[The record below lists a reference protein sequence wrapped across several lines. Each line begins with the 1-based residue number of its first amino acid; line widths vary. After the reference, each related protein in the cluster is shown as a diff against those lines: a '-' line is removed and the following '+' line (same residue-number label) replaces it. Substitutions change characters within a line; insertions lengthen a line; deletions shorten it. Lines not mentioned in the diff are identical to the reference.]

1 MTTNKRKKNTRYRGS
16 KTHGGGSMKKRRG
29 AGSRGGRG
37 MAGSGK
43 RADHHKQRIIK
54 EYGLLNYF
62 GKKGFTSHKP
72 KIKISPINI
81 SYLEDKFNILQKK
94 ELIKQENNFYIIDL
108 SKLKINKLLGKGN
121 PTRKYK
127 ITTKFISKSAK
138 EKIEKAGGEIVST

>member
-1 MTTNKRKKNTRYRGS
+1 
-16 KTHGGGSMKKRRG
+16 MKKRRG
-29 AGSRGGRG
+29 AGHRGGRG

-43 RADHHKQRIIK
+43 RADHKKQLILK
-54 EYGLLNYF
+54 KFGTSYF
-62 GKKGFTSHKP
+62 GKHGFTSHKP

-108 SKLKINKLLGKGN
+108 SKLKINKLLGKGK

-138 EKIEKAGGEIVST
+138 EKIEKAGGEIVNT